1 MIQYSVD
8 SIFDSQAEA
17 LVCPVNTRGVMGAGL
32 AVEFRRR
39 WPRLCDGYIHACHN
53 GDFAIGRL
61 IVMRPA
67 ANRPGDKTLIFL
79 ATKEDWRQPA
89 RLDYVEAGVTAF
101 VYAAC
106 HGAFPQSV
114 SLPQLGCGKGG
125 LNWRDVQ
132 PIMERRLSPLPLD
145 ITIHLT

>member
-1 MIQYSVD
+1 MIRYATD

-17 LVCPVNTRGVMGAGL
+17 LVCPVNTKGVMGAGL
-32 AVEFRRR
+32 AVEFHRR

-53 GDFAIGRL
+53 GGFAAGRL

-67 ANRPGDKTLIFL
+67 ANRLGDKTLIFL
-79 ATKEDWRQPA
+79 ATKEDWRRPA
-89 RLDYVEAGVTAF
+89 RLVYVEAGLAAF
-101 VYAAC
+101 VHAAR
-106 HGAFPQSV
+106 HGTFPQSV
-114 SLPQLGCGKGG
+114 SLPQLGCGRGG

-132 PIMERRLSPLPLD
+132 PIIERRLSPLPLD

>member
-53 GDFAIGRL
+53 GDFAIGGL
-61 IVMRPA
+61 VVMRPA
-67 ANRPGDKTLIFL
+67 THQPDDKTLIFL
-79 ATKEDWRQPA
+79 ATKEDWRRPA
-89 RLDYVEAGVTAF
+89 RLDYVEAGIIAF
-101 VYAAC
+101 VHAAR
-106 HGAFPQSV
+106 HSGFPSSV
-114 SLPQLGCGKGG
+114 SFPQLGCGRGG
-125 LNWRDVQ
+125 LGCQDMQ
-132 PIMERRLSPLPLD
+132 STMERHLSFLPLD
-145 ITIHLT
+145 ITVHLA